1 MLQIQREDM
10 KELLFSVT
18 RKDLDITFF
27 SGSGAGGQYRNKHQN
42 CARIKHRDSG
52 VIVTGQNERS
62 KEQNLRNAFVRLTEH
77 PKFKTWLKIKT
88 AEAMVDKEA
97 LKREIEKLVEESM
110 KEDNIKIEY
119 YSPE

>member
-1 MLQIQREDM
+1 M

-42 CARIKHRDSG
+42 CVRIKHRDSS
-52 VIVTGQNERS
+52 VIVTGQDERS
-62 KEQNLRNAFVRLTEH
+62 KEQNLRNAFMRLTEH

-97 LKREIEKLVEESM
+97 VKREIEKLVEESM
-110 KEDNIKIEY
+110 REDNIKVEY
-119 YSPE
+119 YSPQ